1 MSSLINV
8 TKLTNDEL
16 VNEAIKEAND
26 SSGVKLP
33 IPRNTVVYL
42 VEKSKDYNQVM
53 AEYEVVSKINFN
65 YQAQLKIDSALFVN
79 YETDRSNLRQII
91 TLKDEQLVIER
102 DSFNRYKRKVKTKNT
117 LKDIGLG
124 VLGGLLIY
132 GIVK

>member
-1 MSSLINV
+1 
-8 TKLTNDEL
+8 
-16 VNEAIKEAND
+16 
-26 SSGVKLP
+26 
-33 IPRNTVVYL
+33 
-42 VEKSKDYNQVM
+42 M